1 MLMDPP
7 AALPR
12 SPLLASAAAAIV
24 GGLIWMATV
33 FITALRPIGIGG
45 AYRSTLDL
53 HPMILVSF
61 ILMASAASACASRLR
76 LGRLGW
82 TGAAVCWIGVAV
94 FTVNVAFVL
103 ATGDDAPVWLTHYAG
118 FFLMAVGISLVGVAG
133 LLARAL
139 PLAAGVAMVVAP
151 LVMPLGNG
159 QDARV
164 LLWLPLGIASLALG
178 VATLV
183 TGHAEAAA

>member
-1 MLMDPP
+1 MLKDSP
-7 AALPR
+7 AAVPWSRTL
-12 SPLLASAAAAIV
+12 AAAAAALV
-24 GGLIWMATV
+24 GGIIWIATV
-33 FITALRPIGIGG
+33 IITALRPDGIGG

-61 ILMASAASACASRLR
+61 VLMASAASAFASRLR
-76 LGRLGW
+76 PGRLGW
-82 TGAAVCWIGVAV
+82 AGAAVCWIGVAL

-118 FFLMAVGISLVGVAG
+118 FFLMALGISLVGMAG

-139 PLAAGVAMVVAP
+139 PLAAGVAMIVAP